1 MNNRNMSEK
10 LKVEKAVKRDDAAV
24 LDSAVFAV
32 CAQDLPV
39 FSMLFTEVNSPFPED
54 IRGLCK
60 DEEEVIQAKDGKR
73 NERDHRGGR
82 MKQYKLEDLKQCKK

>member
-1 MNNRNMSEK
+1 MNVNEK

-39 FSMLFTEVNSPFPED
+39 FPMLFTEADPPFPLNS
-54 IRGLCK
+54 RGFYQ
-60 DEEEVIQAKDGKR
+60 EEEELK
-73 NERDHRGGR
+73 ERKEEKWRRGS
-82 MKQYKLEDLKQCKK
+82 